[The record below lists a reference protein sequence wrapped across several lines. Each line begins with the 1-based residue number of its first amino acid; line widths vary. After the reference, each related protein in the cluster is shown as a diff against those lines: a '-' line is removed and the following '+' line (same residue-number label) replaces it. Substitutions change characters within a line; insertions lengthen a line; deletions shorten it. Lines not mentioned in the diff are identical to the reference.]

1 MKGEMDDILTL
12 CLCVCMIL
20 VWMSFFLGKK
30 MKDFWLFIP
39 WVYEYTDLYINKHVC
54 SYIFSRRMLGKF
66 HSLVSL
72 YKVERE
78 MDDLLTLCLYNI
90 SLDAF
95 HSWENEGLLIGYAV
109 SLCINWLYINKL
121 LFLYFL
127 KVGAW

>member
-1 MKGEMDDILTL
+1 
-12 CLCVCMIL
+12 
-20 VWMSFFLGKK
+20 
-30 MKDFWLFIP
+30 
-39 WVYEYTDLYINKHVC
+39 
-54 SYIFSRRMLGKF
+54 MLGKF

-95 HSWENEGLLIGYAV
+95 HSWENEGLLIGYAI
-109 SLCINWLYINKL
+109 SLCINRLYINKP

-127 KVGAW
+127 